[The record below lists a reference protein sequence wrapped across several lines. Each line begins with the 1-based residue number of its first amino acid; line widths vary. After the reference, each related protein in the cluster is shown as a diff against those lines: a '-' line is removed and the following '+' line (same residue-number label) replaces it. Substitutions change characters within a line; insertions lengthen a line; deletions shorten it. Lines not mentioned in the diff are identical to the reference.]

1 VGSSELQHSE
11 IYDVAIVGAGP
22 AGLGAATRAA
32 HRGMK
37 HILLER
43 QEIGNTIFNYQ
54 ARKHVM
60 AEPQKL
66 PLRSHI
72 AFEATTRECVLE
84 QWNNAVH
91 EHKVHVVKADVTQIQ
106 KDGESF
112 KLLASGQEIRAKKV
126 VLCIGVQGTPNK
138 LKVPGEELPHV
149 HYTLSDPDAF
159 EGKHIMVVGAGD
171 AAIENALAL
180 CDKNKVSLLNLA
192 DDFPRA
198 KEANAAKIQQAIK
211 NGQIKMYAHS
221 RCLKIEQQ
229 ALTLH
234 TPEGDITVPFDH
246 MIIRIGGSLPRKF
259 LESIGVQFPST
270 DPFSVPRVNR
280 FYESNVSGLYML
292 GALIGYPLIKQAL
305 NQGYEVIEII
315 AGQPID
321 SADQPLIEEALKNY
335 PGDPKTK
342 LSNLKD
348 ALPLFKD
355 LSDSQFRE
363 LVIESKLYTLTSGQ
377 TVFERNDY
385 TDTFFSIVSGSVFI
399 DLADGRR
406 ITIKAGQF
414 FGEMGLVSGRRR
426 VATVKVS
433 SDALLLETPRRQ
445 MLKLMKSVPSV
456 KSTLDELFVL
466 RALQST
472 VFPKVDGEFLKALAQ
487 RVKLKSFKKNEFLFR
502 EGDVGDALYV
512 IRKGS
517 VKISRL
523 NNKGQSITLTY
534 CPVGHVVGEMS
545 LLGPEGSLRSASV
558 SAAVACDTIMI
569 ERADFLEVLKRS
581 PETKSSIEALASS
594 RRLENIQSEKQSLE
608 SSELL
613 DFMMSHGV
621 SDADNVLTID
631 SNLCIG
637 CDQCEKA
644 CAATHGGHSR
654 LDRKGGKSLASIQIP
669 VSCRHCENPLCM
681 TDCPPDALVRQPN
694 GEVLIKDSCIGCG
707 NCVSNCPYEVIQLV
721 HELEEDRT
729 PLLFKFLGF
738 GSAAKEKSGPAK
750 AAKCDLCYDLK
761 GGPACVRICPT
772 GAAIRMK
779 PQDLIQ
785 RLKEK
790 D

>member
-1 VGSSELQHSE
+1 VGSSKLPDSE
-11 IYDVAIVGAGP
+11 VYEVAIVGAGP

-66 PLRSHI
+66 PLRSHVV
-72 AFEATTRECVLE
+72 FEATTRERVLE
-84 QWNNAVH
+84 LWNKAVH
-91 EHKVHVVKADVTQIQ
+91 EHKVNVVKADVTQIQ
-106 KDGESF
+106 KSGEVF
-112 KLLASGQEIRAKKV
+112 TLLASGQEIRAKKV

-149 HYTLSDPDAF
+149 AYSLSDPDAF

-180 CDKNKVSLLNLA
+180 CDKNKVSLLNLS

-221 RCLKIEQQ
+221 SCLKIEQQ
-229 ALTLH
+229 TLTLH
-234 TPEGDITVPFDH
+234 TPEGDITVPCDH
-246 MIIRIGGSLPRKF
+246 LIIRIGGSLPRKF
-259 LESIGVQFPST
+259 LESIGVQFPSA
-270 DPFSVPRVNR
+270 DLFAVPRVNQ
-280 FYESNVSGLYML
+280 FYESNVSGLYLL

-315 AGQPID
+315 AGSPLD
-321 SADQPLIEEALKNY
+321 PADQPLIDEALKIY
-335 PGDPKTK
+335 PGEPHTK
-342 LSNLKD
+342 LRNLKNS
-348 ALPLFKD
+348 LPLFSD
-355 LSDSQFRE
+355 LSESQFRE
-363 LVIESKLYTLTSGQ
+363 LVIESKLHSMTCGQ

-385 TDTFFSIVSGSVFI
+385 TDTFFSIISGSVSI
-399 DLADGRR
+399 DLDDGRQ
-406 ITIKAGQF
+406 ITIPDGQF

-456 KSTLDELFVL
+456 KTTLDELFVL

-472 VFPKVDGEFLKALAQ
+472 VFPKVDAEFLQTLVK
-487 RVKLKSFKKNEFLFR
+487 RVKLKSFKKNEFLFK

-523 NNKGQSITLTY
+523 NTKGQSITLTY
-534 CPVGHVVGEMS
+534 CPVGHIVGEMS

-558 SAAVACDTIMI
+558 SAAVACDAIVI
-569 ERADFLEVLKRS
+569 ARADFLEVLNRS
-581 PETKSSIEALASS
+581 PETKSIIEALASS
-594 RRLENIQSEKQSLE
+594 RKLENIQSENQSLE
-608 SSELL
+608 SSALL

-654 LDRKGGKSLASIQIP
+654 LDRKGGKSFASIQIP

-738 GSAAKEKSGPAK
+738 GSEPKEKSGPAK
-750 AAKCDLCYDLK
+750 AAKCDLCHDLK

-790 D
+790 N